1 MVNTEKCLIL
11 SHVLHIVEAIEIII
25 WVIMGLVIVGIVFP
39 AGSAPKSD
47 NIFLSALTHIGIG
60 STVLGFY
67 ILFVAIFSIFAVA
80 YKRRVLLKISAVL
93 VFIMMV
99 LMEYSTHSILT
110 IMICN
115 DDRER

>member
-25 WVIMGLVIVGIVFP
+25 WVIMGLVIVGSVFP

-47 NIFLSALTHIGIG
+47 NIFLSALIG

-80 YKRRVLLKISAVL
+80 YKRRMLLKISAVL

-110 IMICN
+110 MVLTIMICN
-115 DDRER
+115 DDREW